1 MIDSE
6 GYRPNVG
13 IILCNADGRLFWAKR
28 IGQHSWQFPQGG
40 IRRDESPEQAM
51 FRELAEEVGLRPE
64 HVQVIGCTRGWL
76 RYRLP
81 KRLIRWGN
89 QPTCIG
95 QKQVWFLLRMLGG
108 EDAVCLD
115 SSEHPEFDHWQW
127 VDYWY
132 PLRAVVPFKRHVYWR
147 ALCELAPLLLPI
159 SLPKRSGAARNHN
172 EALPERRPHQ
182 RVGFNRLPGPLR
194 ALEMTMETAQAAM
207 EITMGV
213 SLVAAR
219 PSESAPPSVVVTPGP
234 VPPQGGR
241 AAAAP
246 GHGSAVAN
254 AGSVL
259 PLRGV
264 KTCSHP
270 VITRMVVSA
279 RRGGVLDSMTVIAT
293 PSREAPA
300 TGPALEGSRL
310 PPSPASRSRGLSRR

>member
-64 HVQVIGCTRGWL
+64 HVEVVGCTKGWL

-81 KRLIRWGN
+81 KRLIRRGN

-108 EDAVCLD
+108 EEAVCLD
-115 SSEHPEFDHWQW
+115 SSERPEFDHWQW

-147 ALCELAPLLLPI
+147 ALCELAPLLLLP
-159 SLPKRSGAARNHN
+159 LRPPKRPMPARRPDAARPN
-172 EALPERRPHQ
+172 RPARQ
-182 RVGFNRLPGPLR
+182 GTGFNGLSAPVRT
-194 ALEMTMETAQAAM
+194 LEVAMEMATAAM
-207 EITMGV
+207 E
-213 SLVAAR
+213 VAVEATRAVTRAPEREPAR
-219 PSESAPPSVVVTPGP
+219 AMATLKPAPLSPPRQAEAGP
-234 VPPQGGR
+234 
-241 AAAAP
+241 
-246 GHGSAVAN
+246 
-254 AGSVL
+254 
-259 PLRGV
+259 
-264 KTCSHP
+264 HP
-270 VITRMVVSA
+270 VITRMVVVA
-279 RRGGVLDSMTVIAT
+279 RRGGILEPVTMLAT
-293 PSREAPA
+293 PARETSGVA
-300 TGPALEGSRL
+300 PALERPCVPH
-310 PPSPASRSRGLSRR
+310 PPAPRSRRVSRR

>member
-64 HVQVIGCTRGWL
+64 HVEVIGCTKGWL

-81 KRLIRWGN
+81 KRLIRRGN

-108 EDAVCLD
+108 EEAVCLD
-115 SSEHPEFDHWQW
+115 SSGRPEFDHWQW

-147 ALCELAPLLLPI
+147 ALHELAPLLLP
-159 SLPKRSGAARNHN
+159 LRPPKRSIPTQRHD
-172 EALPERRPHQ
+172 EAPPERPAR
-182 RVGFNRLPGPLR
+182 RSSGFNGLPTPVRTLGV
-194 ALEMTMETAQAAM
+194 AMEMATAAM
-207 EITMGV
+207 EIAMEATLAV
-213 SLVAAR
+213 SRPPELKPAHPVAAIK
-219 PSESAPPSVVVTPGP
+219 PP
-234 VPPQGGR
+234 
-241 AAAAP
+241 
-246 GHGSAVAN
+246 
-254 AGSVL
+254 SVL
-259 PLRGV
+259 PLRLAE
-264 KTCSHP
+264 TYPHP
-270 VITRMVVSA
+270 VITRMVVAA
-279 RRGGVLDSMTVIAT
+279 RRGGVLEPMTVVTT
-293 PSREAPA
+293 PTREAA
-300 TGPALEGSRL
+300 TVTSALDGPRAPR
-310 PPSPASRSRGLSRR
+310 PPTPRSRRVSRR